1 MRFLIQMLIRACIE
15 TVYLTGIIILV
26 GMLLG
31 IMRNYTIKNF
41 ARSFGMKSIMITG
54 FIGVPVHEMS
64 HALFAVIFGHQVTA
78 IKLLQRPDRNGVMGY
93 VEHSY
98 NQNSIYQQ
106 IGNFFIGI
114 APIFGGIL
122 SVIALM
128 RFMIPR
134 AYNEFINIL
143 KINFHVTVINKVT
156 AAHIFSM
163 YKILVKTIFS
173 TANFHNPYF
182 YIFLFIAICIC
193 SHISLSYAD
202 ISGALEGLVVIFLV
216 LLALNV
222 VGWTK
227 YISIENIVRY
237 NVFITAFLILALVL
251 STVTFLISLVFVVIR
266 H

>member
-1 MRFLIQMLIRACIE
+1 MEFLIQMLIRACIE

-64 HALFAVIFGHQVTA
+64 HAIFAAIFGHKITA
-78 IKLLQRPDRNGVMGY
+78 VKLLQRPDENGVMGY

-106 IGNFFIGI
+106 IGNFFIGT

-122 SVIALM
+122 SVVGLM
-128 RFMIPR
+128 HFMIPR
-134 AYNEFINIL
+134 AYDEFISIL
-143 KINFHVTVINKVT
+143 KVNSHVTVINK
-156 AAHIFSM
+156 AAAVHIFSM
-163 YKILVKTIFS
+163 YKVLVKTIFS
-173 TANFHNPYF
+173 TANFHNIYF

-202 ISGALEGLVVIFLV
+202 IRGATGGLITIFLV
-216 LLALNV
+216 LLILNV

-227 YISIENIVRY
+227 YLSIENITKY
-237 NVFITAFLILALVL
+237 NVLITAFLILAVL
-251 STVTFLISLVFVVIR
+251 LSAITFLISLVLTIIK

>member
-1 MRFLIQMLIRACIE
+1 MRFLIQMLIRTCIE

-64 HALFAVIFGHQVTA
+64 HAIFAAIFGHKITA
-78 IKLLQRPDRNGVMGY
+78 VKLLQKPDENGVMGY

-106 IGNFFIGI
+106 VGNFFIGT

-122 SVIALM
+122 SVVALM

-134 AYNEFINIL
+134 AYDEFISIL
-143 KINFHVTVINKVT
+143 KVN
-156 AAHIFSM
+156 
-163 YKILVKTIFS
+163 
-173 TANFHNPYF
+173 
-182 YIFLFIAICIC
+182 
-193 SHISLSYAD
+193 
-202 ISGALEGLVVIFLV
+202 
-216 LLALNV
+216 
-222 VGWTK
+222 
-227 YISIENIVRY
+227 
-237 NVFITAFLILALVL
+237 
-251 STVTFLISLVFVVIR
+251 
-266 H
+266 

>member
-1 MRFLIQMLIRACIE
+1 MRFLIQMLIKTCIE
-15 TVYLTGIIILV
+15 TVYLTGVIILV

-54 FIGVPVHEMS
+54 FIGVPIHEIS
-64 HALFAVIFGHQVTA
+64 HAIFAVIFGHKITA
-78 IKLLQRPDRNGVMGY
+78 IKLLQKPDENGVMGY

-106 IGNFFIGI
+106 IGNFFIGT

-122 SVIALM
+122 SVVALM
-128 RFMIPR
+128 HFMIPR

-143 KINFHVTVINKVT
+143 KINSHVTVINKVV

-182 YIFLFIAICIC
+182 YIFLFISICIC

-202 ISGALEGLVVIFLV
+202 IRGASGGLVVIFLV

-222 VGWTK
+222 IGWTK
-227 YISIENIVRY
+227 YLSVEDIVRY
-237 NVFITAFLILALVL
+237 NVLITAFLILLLLL
-251 STVTFLISLVFVVIR
+251 SAVTFLISLVLTIIK